1 MQVSILCPTTDVQ
14 LDWRAGYARLSQS
27 LEAAGLS
34 ARAIPWTELDAAQDC
49 DAIACLAWGYHLEP
63 RRWTNLLRGRTGS
76 KQLVNSARSLLW
88 NADKIYLR
96 DLSRHVPT
104 VPTHFADQLDAA
116 LLSKLRDKFRSESL
130 VVKPRWGAS
139 GHGLMVL
146 DAGSDI
152 PALSGMLVQPRLGAV
167 ERDGEQSLIYFE
179 GRFSHAVRK
188 LPARGEI
195 RVQSDFGGRVE
206 PSYPSAELIALGE
219 RAISAAPD
227 ELAYAR
233 VDLVRGEHGSWQLME
248 LEAIEPELF
257 LEFGPD
263 DGRAFGRAIANRLCK
278 GRLAATSR

>member
-1 MQVSILCPTTDVQ
+1 
-14 LDWRAGYARLSQS
+14 
-27 LEAAGLS
+27 
-34 ARAIPWTELDAAQDC
+34 
-49 DAIACLAWGYHLEP
+49 
-63 RRWTNLLRGRTGS
+63 
-76 KQLVNSARSLLW
+76 
-88 NADKIYLR
+88 
-96 DLSRHVPT
+96 
-104 VPTHFADQLDAA
+104 
-116 LLSKLRDKFRSESL
+116 
-130 VVKPRWGAS
+130 
-139 GHGLMVL
+139 
-146 DAGSDI
+146 
-152 PALSGMLVQPRLGAV
+152 LSGVLVQPRLGAI
-167 ERDGEQSLIYFE
+167 ERDGELSLIYFE

-206 PSYPSAELIALGE
+206 PSHPSAELIALGE

-233 VDLVRGEHGSWQLME
+233 VDLVQGEHGKWQLME